1 MARNGH
7 TARKAE
13 LFDLLAE
20 DGPLCLTAITKL
32 SWHEMARE
40 VDRILFH
47 LADGKDPEATCQVF
61 AIEYDYLV
69 EIVRRSDED
78 ELAGLV

>member
-1 MARNGH
+1 VARNGH
-7 TARKAE
+7 TVKKAE
-13 LFDLLAE
+13 LFDLLTE

-32 SWHEMARE
+32 SWHEMVAE

-47 LADGKDPEATCQVF
+47 LADGKNPEATCEVF
-61 AIEYDYLV
+61 EIDRAYLV

-78 ELAGLV
+78 ELAGLF